1 MHEANEVNDGLWKIS
16 QSIATRK
23 VTLFY
28 CGQKVEEF
36 DQQGLLKHEELM
48 RLLMVKREELRNE

>member
-16 QSIATRK
+16 QNVSTRK
-23 VTLFY
+23 VSYFY
-28 CGQKVEEF
+28 CGQLVAEETHA
-36 DQQGLLKHEELM
+36 GLMKHEELM